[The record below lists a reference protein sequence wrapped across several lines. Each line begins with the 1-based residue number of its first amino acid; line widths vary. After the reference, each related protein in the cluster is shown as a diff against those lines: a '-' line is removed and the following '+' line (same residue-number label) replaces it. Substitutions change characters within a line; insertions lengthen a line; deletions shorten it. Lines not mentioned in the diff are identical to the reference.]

1 MRVAAWASASLYLV
15 ADVIWAWTS
24 WHSTRG
30 TASAFATDLTGL
42 ALWGSLLVLFVVMRR
57 LRRPPNVHLVLI
69 VLCSLVALL
78 SAAQVVL
85 DLTHRR

>member
-1 MRVAAWASASLYLV
+1 MWASS
-15 ADVIWAWTS
+15 S
-24 WHSTRG
+24 WRSTRG

-42 ALWGSLLVLFVVMRR
+42 ALWGSLLVVFVVMRR
-57 LRRPPNVHLVLI
+57 LRRPSNVHLALI
-69 VLCSLVALL
+69 VLCSLVVLF